1 MIVKVAVNLGCQ
13 QNLNDII
20 YILRNA
26 QIYYLI
32 NYFQMAESVKQNST
46 QRNVISWNTRPIEY

>member
-32 NYFQMAESVKQNST
+32 NYFQVAKSVKQTST
-46 QRNVISWNTRPIEY
+46 QRNVISWNTRSIEY

>member
-20 YILRNA
+20 YIRNA

-32 NYFQMAESVKQNST
+32 NYFQVAKSVKQTST
-46 QRNVISWNTRPIEY
+46 QRNVISWNTRSIEY